1 MDGRKQEASTK
12 DNVEYLLIDS
22 KGIPYTVQERN
33 DSLPH
38 LSRGRPA
45 NSGERKRHLEK
56 EYTKDVGHSRDF
68 DKQHATWTK
77 DKSLKCP
84 DCGKS
89 FKWPSHLKH
98 HLRSHT
104 DERPFKC
111 PICQKGFKD
120 AHKLARHQQ
129 IHPEFKKD
137 MVYWKLYKCCIC
149 GKHFKYPSDLEKHNL
164 IHTGEKPFKCTVCET
179 SFRRFD
185 HLKRHT
191 FVHTGDRPFKCSV
204 CEKGFVESTELIKH
218 QRIHTGEKP
227 YQCDLCERSFYHSR
241 SLKEHRAAKHSQN
254 HTPIKTEDEEEGDKI
269 HKESFSYCGEG
280 RFQCPACRVFFDNAD
295 ELETHNCTSAK
306 DLRDVQMLD
315 STSDEETERGD
326 ESSKQRKDY
335 RHYWQIY

>member
-1 MDGRKQEASTK
+1 MDGWKQEPSTK
-12 DNVEYLLIDS
+12 NNIEYLLIDS
-22 KGIPYTVQERN
+22 KGIPYTIQEKTN
-33 DSLPH
+33 STSL
-38 LSRGRPA
+38 LARGQPA
-45 NSGERKRHLEK
+45 NSGEKIRLPEK
-56 EYTKDVGHSRDF
+56 ESVKDGGQSRDIE
-68 DKQHATWTK
+68 KQYAACPK
-77 DKSLKCP
+77 EKYFKCP
-84 DCGKS
+84 DCEKV

-104 DERPFKC
+104 NERPFEC
-111 PICQKGFKD
+111 PVCQKGFKD

-164 IHTGEKPFKCTVCET
+164 IHTGEKPFKCTVCGT

-185 HLKRHT
+185 HLKRHN

-241 SLKEHRAAKHSQN
+241 SLKEHRVAKHGQS
-254 HTPIKTEDEEEGDKI
+254 HTPVKREGEEEEI
-269 HKESFSYCGEG
+269 HTKNFSYCEEG
-280 RFQCPACRVFFDNAD
+280 RFQCPACGASFDNSD
-295 ELETHNCTSAK
+295 ELEIHNCTSAK
-306 DLRDVQMLD
+306 NPRDVKMVD
-315 STSDEETERGD
+315 SMSDEEAERGA
-326 ESSKQRKDY
+326 ESPKQREDY
-335 RHYWQIY
+335 KHYWQIY